1 MYAWTREQVLRHR
14 QILRFL
20 VAGGTATGANIAT
33 LYLLKGVLGVWY
45 LLASVVSF
53 SVGFLLSF
61 TLQKFWT
68 FEKKELDVV
77 HKELMLALT
86 VALCNL
92 GINTLLMYSF
102 VDYLHFHYIVAQLS
116 TSALIA
122 CETYVLYQ
130 KLIFA
135 VKRK

>member
-1 MYAWTREQVLRHR
+1 MYTWTLAKVVRHQ
-14 QILRFL
+14 QILKFL
-20 VAGGTATGANIAT
+20 ISGGTATAANLTT
-33 LYLLKGVLGVWY
+33 LYVLKGIFGVWY
-45 LLASVVSF
+45 LLASAVSF
-53 SVGFLLSF
+53 TVGFLLSF

-68 FEKKELDVV
+68 FEKKSLDVV
-77 HKELMLALT
+77 HRELMLALM

-92 GINTLLMYSF
+92 GVNTVLMYSF
-102 VDYLHFHYIVAQLS
+102 VEYMHLHYIVAQLC

-135 VKRK
+135 VKK

>member
-1 MYAWTREQVLRHR
+1 MYTWTRTQVLRHQ
-14 QILRFL
+14 QIVRFL
-20 VAGGTATGANIAT
+20 ISGGTATLANITT
-33 LYLLKGVLGVWY
+33 LYFLKGILGVWY
-45 LLASVVSF
+45 LLASAVSF

-68 FEKKELDVV
+68 FRKKDIDVV
-77 HKELMLALT
+77 HKELALALS
-86 VALCNL
+86 VALVNL
-92 GINTLLMYSF
+92 GVNTLLMYSF
-102 VDYLHFHYIVAQLS
+102 VDYLHFHYIFAQLC

-135 VKRK
+135 VKRT

>member
-1 MYAWTREQVLRHR
+1 MYTWTLAKVVRHQ
-14 QILRFL
+14 QILKFL
-20 VAGGTATGANIAT
+20 ISGGTATAANLTT
-33 LYLLKGVLGVWY
+33 LYVLKGIFGVWY
-45 LLASVVSF
+45 LLASAVSF
-53 SVGFLLSF
+53 TVGFLLSF

-68 FEKKELDVV
+68 FEKKSLDVV
-77 HKELMLALT
+77 HRELMLALM

-92 GINTLLMYSF
+92 GVNTLLMYSF
-102 VDYLHFHYIVAQLS
+102 VEYMNLHYIVAQLC

-135 VKRK
+135 VKK